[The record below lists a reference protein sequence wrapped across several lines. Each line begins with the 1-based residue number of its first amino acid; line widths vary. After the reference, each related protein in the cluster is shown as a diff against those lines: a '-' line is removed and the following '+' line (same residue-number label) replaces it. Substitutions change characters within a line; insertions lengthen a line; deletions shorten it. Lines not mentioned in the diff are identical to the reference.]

1 MPVSI
6 FARKPVAALDAEAAA
21 GSLRRTLTKWHLTAL
36 GVGATIGAGI
46 FATTGT
52 AIVGDAA
59 RPGAGPAI
67 VFSFLLTA
75 VACGFAALCYAEFAS
90 MVPIAGSAYTYSY
103 AALGEFV
110 AWIIGWDLIIEYA
123 VGNIGVA
130 IGWSGHFRE
139 LLSHIGLSM
148 PAWLTTDYRSAH
160 DAFNALAAGATDAP
174 TQFLASAW
182 TSAPRLGALPVIVNL
197 PAALVVFVMTVVLVI
212 GIRESANFNN
222 AMVILK
228 IGIILFFIAVGI
240 FLIRPSNW
248 TDPSAGGFAP
258 NGFAGV
264 SAAAA
269 IIFFAYIGFD
279 AVSTAAEE
287 AKDPAR
293 DMPFGI
299 IMSLVICTVLYIVLS
314 AVLTGMAPW
323 RQLGTPEPMIT
334 ALQLA
339 EGPPILLN
347 ASRFIIALGA
357 VIAMGSV
364 LLVFQMGQP
373 RIFYSM
379 ARDGLLPPFMAKVH
393 PRFRTPWVGTI
404 LTGTFVASFAAF
416 ANIAEVVDLTNIGT
430 LFAFVLVSI
439 GVIVLRYREPNRH
452 RPFRVPGA
460 PVTPL
465 ISVVACLYLMLQLPA
480 VTWVRFGIWLAV
492 GMVIYFLYGYR
503 HSVLRTGRRTAVE
516 ELKGGTSH

>member
-1 MPVSI
+1 MAHTI
-6 FARKPVAALDAEAAA
+6 FARKSVADCEADVTH
-21 GSLRRTLTKWHLTAL
+21 GTGLKRSLTKWHLTAL

-67 VFSFLLTA
+67 IFSFLLTA
-75 VACGFAALCYAEFAS
+75 VACGFAALCYAEFAA

-103 AALGEFV
+103 AALGELV
-110 AWIIGWDLIIEYA
+110 AWIIGWDLIVEYA

-139 LLSHIGLSM
+139 LISHLGLNM
-148 PAWLTTDYRSAH
+148 PAWLSTDYRSAH
-160 DAFNALAAGATDAP
+160 DAFNAVAAGATDAP

-182 TSAPRLGALPVIVNL
+182 TGAPHLAGLPLIVNL
-197 PAALVVFVMTVVLVI
+197 PAALVVFLMTIILVR
-212 GIRESANFNN
+212 GVRESANFNN
-222 AMVILK
+222 AMVLLK
-228 IGIILFFIAVGI
+228 VGIILFFIAVGV
-240 FLIRPSNW
+240 FLINPSNW
-248 TDPSAGGFAP
+248 TNPADGGFAP

-287 AKDPAR
+287 AENPAR

-299 IMSLVICTVLYIVLS
+299 IMSLVICTVLYIILS

-323 RQLGTPEPMIT
+323 KQLGTAEPMIT
-334 ALQLA
+334 ALQFA
-339 EGPPILLN
+339 NGPAILLN

-373 RIFYSM
+373 RIFFSM

-404 LTGTFVASFAAF
+404 ITGTFVATFAAF

-439 GVIVLRYREPNRH
+439 GVIILRVREPDRP

-460 PVTPL
+460 PFTPL
-465 ISVVACLYLMLQLPA
+465 ISVAACLYLMLQLPT
-480 VTWVRFGIWLAV
+480 VTWIRFGIWLAV
-492 GMVIYFLYGYR
+492 GLVVYFLYGYR
-503 HSVLRTGRRTAVE
+503 NSVLRTGRRVVVDT
-516 ELKGGTSH
+516 LP